1 MKKSILYT
9 LASLLTVVMLTAC
22 SEAEE
27 GLVRVTHYATF
38 ELKGADA
45 NNVTTVAVGTPF
57 TDPGCICMEGEN
69 DITASVVTSGTV
81 DSSQLGVYHLTY
93 SAKNVDGFESS
104 ITRTVVVYDPTSVD
118 RNIGGTY
125 VVKGGSYRYWISSGA
140 KAAFADC
147 AVDVEYIAPGLYHIS
162 DYMGGYYDQRA
173 GYGSDYAMTG
183 YFALNNDN
191 TITALTAD
199 VAGWGDSAD
208 EINAAY
214 NEATGEIDLEVAYA
228 GSMIFY
234 ITLTK

>member
-9 LASLLTVVMLTAC
+9 IASLFAVVMLTAC
-22 SEAEE
+22 SDAEE

-38 ELKGADA
+38 ELNGADA
-45 NNVTTVAVGTPF
+45 NNVTTVAVGTPY
-57 TDPGCICMEGEN
+57 TDPGCVCMEGDN

-81 DSSQLGVYHLTY
+81 DANTLGVYHVTY

-104 ITRTVVVYDPTSVD
+104 ITRTVVVYDPTAID

-125 VVKGGSYRYWISSGA
+125 TTKSGSYRYWLSSGA
-140 KAAFADC
+140 KVAFADYNI
-147 AVDVEYIAPGLYHIS
+147 DVEYVAPGLYHIS

-173 GYGSDYAMTG
+173 GYGSDYAMKG

-208 EINAAY
+208 EVTAAY
-214 NEATGEIDLEVAYA
+214 DEATGEINLEVAYA

>member
-1 MKKSILYT
+1 M
-9 LASLLTVVMLTAC
+9 
-22 SEAEE
+22 
-27 GLVRVTHYATF
+27 
-38 ELKGADA
+38 
-45 NNVTTVAVGTPF
+45 
-57 TDPGCICMEGEN
+57 
-69 DITASVVTSGTV
+69 
-81 DSSQLGVYHLTY
+81 
-93 SAKNVDGFESS
+93 
-104 ITRTVVVYDPTSVD
+104 
-118 RNIGGTY
+118 
-125 VVKGGSYRYWISSGA
+125 KGGSYRYWISSGA

>member
-1 MKKSILYT
+1 
-9 LASLLTVVMLTAC
+9 
-22 SEAEE
+22 
-27 GLVRVTHYATF
+27 
-38 ELKGADA
+38 
-45 NNVTTVAVGTPF
+45 
-57 TDPGCICMEGEN
+57 
-69 DITASVVTSGTV
+69 
-81 DSSQLGVYHLTY
+81 
-93 SAKNVDGFESS
+93 
-104 ITRTVVVYDPTSVD
+104 
-118 RNIGGTY
+118 
-125 VVKGGSYRYWISSGA
+125 
-140 KAAFADC
+140 
-147 AVDVEYIAPGLYHIS
+147 
-162 DYMGGYYDQRA
+162 MGGYYDQRA